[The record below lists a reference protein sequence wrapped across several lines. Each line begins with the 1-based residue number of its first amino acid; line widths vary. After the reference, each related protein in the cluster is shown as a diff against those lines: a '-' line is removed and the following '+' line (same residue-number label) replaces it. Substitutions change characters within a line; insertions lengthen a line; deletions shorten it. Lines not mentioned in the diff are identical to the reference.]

1 MFAIIETGGKQ
12 FKVSEGSLI
21 KVEKLNKDAGDKIE
35 FVPLFIENDSVISD
49 PKKLSQCK
57 VQASV
62 VKNGLNKKI
71 DVFFYRNK
79 TNEHRRLGHRQP
91 FTEIKIEKIIGG

>member
-12 FKVSEGSLI
+12 FKVAEGSLI
-21 KVEKLNKDAGDKIE
+21 KIEKLNKEVGDKIE

-49 PKKLSQCK
+49 PKILNQCK
-57 VQASV
+57 VEGSV
-62 VKNGLNKKI
+62 VRNGLRKKI

-91 FTEIKIEKIIGG
+91 FTEIKIDKIIGG

>member
-35 FVPLFIENDSVISD
+35 FVPLLIENDSVISD

>member
-1 MFAIIETGGKQ
+1 AIIETGGKQ
-12 FKVSEGSLI
+12 FKVAECSLI
-21 KVEKLNKDAGDKIE
+21 KIEKLNKEAGDKIE
-35 FVPLFIENDSVISD
+35 FIPLLIENDSVISD
-49 PKKLSQCK
+49 PKILNQCK
-57 VQASV
+57 VQGSV
-62 VKNGLNKKI
+62 VKNGLHKKI